1 VRVHEGRLLTFAT
14 LPYFIGGFLGPF
26 GTVIVIAIYPELRA
40 TFGADTATVN
50 WSFSGYLLPMAAL
63 MLVSGTIGERFGRF
77 RVTRIVFVTYAVA
90 SLAAAVA
97 PTVELF
103 IACRVAQGLA
113 NAFITPLLLAGL
125 IEVMPP
131 ELTGRAV
138 GIYSSFQA
146 AGATAAP
153 LAAGAFALFDW
164 RWAFVLLAAVSL
176 ALTVRPAPGRPRP
189 GPLAPPI
196 RPLLTRR
203 MAALWG
209 AAFLAA
215 AGPVGIPVVVGVYLR
230 DDLDVGSA
238 GAGAILAVA
247 GAVIA
252 LTSPG
257 WGGALDRWG
266 AVRSAVIG
274 LGAAS
279 AATFVLGQVRV
290 LPLVVVV
297 LLCAN
302 AANALT
308 VVVIQHLAV
317 VSVPSNRGGGASSV
331 LSFRFAGHAIGP
343 LALVPLVSRSPGTA
357 FAIVAGLGLAAM
369 GALVVAARPGR

>member
-1 VRVHEGRLLTFAT
+1 MRDGRLLTFRT
-14 LPYFIGGFLGPF
+14 LPFFIGGFLGPF
-26 GTVIVIAIYPELRA
+26 GTIIVIAIYPELRA
-40 TFGADTATVN
+40 SFGADTATVN

-77 RVTRIVFVTYAVA
+77 RVTRIVFVVYAIA
-90 SLAAAVA
+90 SLAGAIA

-103 IACRVAQGLA
+103 IACRVTQGLA

-125 IEVMPP
+125 IEVMPS

-138 GIYSSFQA
+138 GIYASFQA

-153 LAAGAFALFDW
+153 LVAGAFATFEW

-176 ALTVRPAPGRPRP
+176 VLAVRPAPGAPRP

-203 MAALWG
+203 MAALWC

-215 AGPVGIPVVVGVYLR
+215 AGPVGVPVVVGVHLR
-230 DDLDVGSA
+230 DQLGVGSA
-238 GAGAILAVA
+238 AAGVILGVA

-252 LTSPG
+252 LTSPA

-266 AVRSAVIG
+266 AARAALIG
-274 LGAAS
+274 LVAGS
-279 AATFVLGQVRV
+279 TATFALGQVR
-290 LPLVVVV
+290 LIPLVVVV

-302 AANALT
+302 AANALA

-317 VSVPSNRGGGASSV
+317 VSVPENRGGGASSV
-331 LSFRFAGHAIGP
+331 LSFRFAGHAVGP
-343 LALVPLVSRSPGTA
+343 LVLVPLVSRNPGAA
-357 FAIVAGLGLAAM
+357 FATVGALGLVAL
-369 GALVVAARPGR
+369 GALLVAVSSRR